1 MPVALVTGASR
12 GLGRS
17 AALHLAR
24 AGVDVIGTCR
34 AGRDAAED
42 TARAVRDA
50 GARAVVLPYDAEG
63 TDAAAFA
70 DEVRGA
76 LCELGTTRL
85 DHLVANAGA
94 GAHAPFAETGMD
106 VLDRMYRIHVR
117 APFALAQAVL
127 PMMGE
132 GGHVLFV
139 SSGLA
144 RFSIPGY
151 AAYAAMKGAVEVL
164 ARYGAREL
172 GERGIRVNAI
182 APGAIATDFGGGA
195 VRDDPSVNAFI
206 ASTIALGR
214 PGEADDIGAAVA
226 ALLAGGMDWLN
237 GQRVEVSGGQMI

>member
-1 MPVALVTGASR
+1 MTVALITGVSR

-24 AGVDVIGTCR
+24 AGIDVIGTSR
-34 AGRDAAED
+34 SGTAAAED
-42 TARAVRDA
+42 AALAIRDA
-50 GARAVVLPYDAEG
+50 GARAVMLRYDAEE

-70 DEVRGA
+70 EAVRDA
-76 LCELGTTRL
+76 LSALGTTRL
-85 DHLVANAGA
+85 NHLVNNAGI
-94 GAHAPFAETGMD
+94 GAHAPFAETD
-106 VLDRMYRIHVR
+106 PDLLDRMYRVHVR
-117 APFALAQAVL
+117 APFALTQAML

-139 SSGLA
+139 SSGLT
-144 RFSIPGY
+144 RFSILGY

-172 GERGIRVNAI
+172 GARGIRVNAI

-195 VRDDPSVNAFI
+195 VRDDPGVNAFI

-214 PGEADDIGAAVA
+214 PGEPDDIGAAVA
-226 ALLAGGMDWLN
+226 ALLSGGMDWLN
-237 GQRVEVSGGQMI
+237 GQRVEISGGQML